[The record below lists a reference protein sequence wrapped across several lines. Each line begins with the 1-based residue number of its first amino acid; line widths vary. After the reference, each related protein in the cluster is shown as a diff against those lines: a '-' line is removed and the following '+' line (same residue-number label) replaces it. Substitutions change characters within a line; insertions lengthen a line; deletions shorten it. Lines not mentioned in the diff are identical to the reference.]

1 MFKSQRFSN
10 SQPKHEAK
18 ILWSHFILGKMFSH
32 PLLTSSP
39 VSLSPMR
46 PQPVLQHEP
55 LLVSH
60 EVRGQHWGLCGTNN
74 PRLYVLGSFSG
85 SCSSQEEPTR
95 PGTPGGKSGPRALPH
110 LTHTHRLQAGPTLL
124 LLSLPPSLP
133 LLLSHVVECA

>member
-55 LLVSH
+55 LLLFHMKCAASTGDCV
-60 EVRGQHWGLCGTNN
+60 VQT
-74 PRLYVLGSFSG
+74 
-85 SCSSQEEPTR
+85 
-95 PGTPGGKSGPRALPH
+95 
-110 LTHTHRLQAGPTLL
+110 TL
-124 LLSLPPSLP
+124 
-133 LLLSHVVECA
+133 VFTC

>member
-55 LLVSH
+55 PLLLFH
-60 EVRGQHWGLCGTNN
+60 MTCGTNN

-110 LTHTHRLQAGPTLL
+110 LTHTHRLQAGPALL